1 MTLIISR
8 LIKITVETIRTR
20 LDTTYLSA
28 LATAAQSHSPN
39 SNADHDEVDAL
50 QAELESLYAEILPVA
65 QMAVEQQHL
74 DPALRSIAARSGQ
87 TLRKT
92 ASALAYVERC
102 LDYLLSRIN
111 ALHAHTELYN
121 AHHGAVSRVVA
132 TARQEMAYEPPPA
145 PDPVVETPS
154 PMKPPAR
161 TKRSSRDMSHRR
173 RSSGLPDVSAVDSL
187 IQSLALPMEAH
198 GDGSSTSQIAALS
211 KLLRERRS
219 KDSSAARSA
228 QDEFETLT
236 AERLDDAQRA
246 VQRLRDSLLA
256 ETPFGAL
263 QQLAD
268 PGIEQSV
275 GVLAHEVDKAR
286 GKLARC
292 EADGRGFGSLKRDE
306 FVERWAR

>member
-1 MTLIISR
+1 
-8 LIKITVETIRTR
+8 
-20 LDTTYLSA
+20 
-28 LATAAQSHSPN
+28 
-39 SNADHDEVDAL
+39 
-50 QAELESLYAEILPVA
+50 
-65 QMAVEQQHL
+65 
-74 DPALRSIAARSGQ
+74 
-87 TLRKT
+87 
-92 ASALAYVERC
+92 
-102 LDYLLSRIN
+102 
-111 ALHAHTELYN
+111 
-121 AHHGAVSRVVA
+121 
-132 TARQEMAYEPPPA
+132 
-145 PDPVVETPS
+145 
-154 PMKPPAR
+154 
-161 TKRSSRDMSHRR
+161 MSHRR

-219 KDSSAARSA
+219 KDSSAARTA
-228 QDEFETLT
+228 QEEFETIT

-292 EADGRGFGSLKRDE
+292 EGEGRGFGSLKRDE
-306 FVERWAR
+306 FIERWAR